1 MLSYDS
7 LPKFK
12 LSPIK
17 SLYFRFGRS
26 REPYEV
32 PYIVTD
38 GQIYLS
44 LEHLVA
50 LGCGTRARPAS
61 GEANNSTSPCVA
73 NIGVDAA
80 GFKRCA
86 KEAIELG
93 AKVIMRNGGKP
104 YALGLPL
111 SAIYPMLQ
119 TIKYAAAKTQVKP
132 SAVMMQ
138 IQQNKLNRISELI
151 ESKHVN
157 LTDAL
162 LIDAGLK
169 HRPALPAQDDA
180 AARQGDSVPEAG
192 LRREPLSTIPNKVC
206 SYTAQRIPTYP
217 YFSWLY

>member
-1 MLSYDS
+1 MISYAN

-50 LGCGTRARPAS
+50 LGCGTRAKPAT
-61 GEANNSTSPCVA
+61 GTANNATSPCVS
-73 NIGVDAA
+73 NIGVNAA
-80 GFKRCA
+80 GFKRCV

-93 AKVIMRNGGKP
+93 AKVIMRDGGRP

-111 SAIYPMLQ
+111 SAIRPMLQ
-119 TIKYAAAKTQVKP
+119 TIKRAAAKTKAKP
-132 SAVMMQ
+132 TAVAMQ

-169 HRPALPAQDDA
+169 HKPALPAQDAA

-192 LRREPLSTIPNKVC
+192 LRREPPTTIPNKVC

>member
-1 MLSYDS
+1 MISYAN

-26 REPYEV
+26 KEPYEI
-32 PYIVTD
+32 PYIVAG

-61 GEANNSTSPCVA
+61 ANNSTSPCVA

-192 LRREPLSTIPNKVC
+192 LKPKSSGRVPCGMR
-206 SYTAQRIPTYP
+206 SYTARNVPTYP
-217 YFSWLY
+217 YFSWL